1 MSAAF
6 RRVESGSAIDIDI
19 DNLPILDRACLRLLV
34 RCGVCT
40 CLQVARLIYGGLH
53 ETQRRLL
60 RLYRAGLLERTTV
73 AHTALRKAEF
83 AYRVSE
89 TGHQRLV
96 TRLTPAP
103 PSYVRHML
111 DAVDVVIALNWSD
124 DREYPPVQLWL
135 PDGMTGDRLGHFVR
149 PDSIVVVT
157 TDAGSAVLALEI
169 DEGTEHRRPIRAKLA
184 AYRRPLAA
192 RPAWHLIVVVP
203 TSIRADWM
211 IRQAASLELGPR
223 VWVVTRADL
232 ARDSL
237 DTVLRPL
244 APGSSPATVRSLL
257 RPPQRLMTAPV
268 GSRAWLELLAAGGG
282 ETGDGA
288 LAP

>member
-6 RRVESGSAIDIDI
+6 RRVESGSLIDIDI
-19 DNLPILDRACLRLLV
+19 DRLPLLDRACLRLLA
-34 RCGVCT
+34 RCGVGT
-40 CLQVARLIYGGLH
+40 CIQLARLVYGQLH

-73 AHTALRKAEF
+73 ALTPLHKAEF

-89 TGHQRLV
+89 TGHARLI
-96 TRLTPAP
+96 TGLAPAP

-111 DAVDVVIALNWSD
+111 DGVDAVVALNHSD
-124 DREYPPVQLWL
+124 DPEHPPAQLWM
-135 PDGMTGDRLGHFVR
+135 PDGMTGNRLGQFVR

-192 RPAWHLIVVVP
+192 RPSWHLVVVVP
-203 TSIRADWM
+203 SPIRAEWM
-211 IRQAASLELGPR
+211 IRQAESLDLGPR
-223 VWVVTRADL
+223 AWVVTRAEL
-232 ARDSL
+232 VQNSL
-237 DTVLRPL
+237 DTLLRPL
-244 APGSSPATVRSLL
+244 APGLSSATISSLL
-257 RPPQRLMTAPV
+257 KPPRRLMSAPV
-268 GSRAWLELLAAGGG
+268 GSRPWLELLANGGG
-282 ETGDGA
+282 ETEDGV